1 MFFRCFLTILKRDD
15 IKNKFFFFKKISI
28 HPNTKHT
35 PKMIVKSKLI
45 VFIKMI
51 LFFYVEFIKF
61 KFILIKSSKLLKTQ
75 RSLSNFT
82 SSIYFL
88 V

>member
-1 MFFRCFLTILKRDD
+1 MFFRCFLTILKCDD
-15 IKNKFFFFKKISI
+15 IKNNFFFKKISI

>member
-1 MFFRCFLTILKRDD
+1 MFFRCFLTILKLND
-15 IKNKFFFFKKISI
+15 IKNKKITI

-35 PKMIVKSKLI
+35 PKIIVKSELI
-45 VFIKMI
+45 IFIKMI

-61 KFILIKSSKLLKTQ
+61 KFILIKSAKLLKTQ
-75 RSLSNFT
+75 PSLSNFT